1 MRGHMSISKQTIQS
15 FIIGN
20 EDAIG
25 KVYDEYKNL
34 MYFVIASYIS
44 LPEDCEDVLSEAFIK
59 AINHRN
65 DLKNPDSLKTY
76 LTTIARNTALDFL
89 KKSRE
94 LPSSDVIEEM
104 YGESDQYNVM
114 LNLLEPLLTNKETIV
129 TYYRAVFSY
138 SWAEIVELTG
148 IKDSTAR
155 ALYASAKEKLRKELR

>member
-1 MRGHMSISKQTIQS
+1 MSISKHTIQS

-65 DLKNPDSLKTY
+65 S
-76 LTTIARNTALDFL
+76 
-89 KKSRE
+89 
-94 LPSSDVIEEM
+94 
-104 YGESDQYNVM
+104 
-114 LNLLEPLLTNKETIV
+114 KE
-129 TYYRAVFSY
+129 Y
-138 SWAEIVELTG
+138 E
-148 IKDSTAR
+148 
-155 ALYASAKEKLRKELR
+155 

>member
-1 MRGHMSISKQTIQS
+1 MSISKATIQA
-15 FIIGN
+15 FILGK

-59 AINHRN
+59 AINRREN
-65 DLKNPDSLKTY
+65 IKNSDSLKTY
-76 LTTIARNTALDFL
+76 LVTIAKNCALDFL
-89 KKSRE
+89 KKKKE
-94 LPSSDVIEEM
+94 VPSSEIIEEM
-104 YGESDQYNVM
+104 YGEEDQYNVM

-138 SWAEIVELTG
+138 SWSEIVELTG
-148 IKDSTAR
+148 IKESTAR